1 MFKGNNQKIWFDNE
15 LLSTLTKAEAKMA
28 IDYEEI
34 ERKRQAKQEN
44 CPYCHID
51 KDGNYLQEC
60 FNNEDLGVKIC
71 LFCGNSEVSLL
82 VEVGE
87 DEKVM
92 LDTKGKYC
100 AYCGRQL
107 IIDNEEAEE

>member
-1 MFKGNNQKIWFDNE
+1 MKNFDKLHSMSRE
-15 LLSTLTKAEAKMA
+15 EYTKWLNSEF

-60 FNNEDLGVKIC
+60 FNNEDLGIKIG

-107 IIDNEEAEE
+107 IFDNEEE